1 MDDCAIPLHGVH
13 GCVIRYLV
21 RTAAEDVETM
31 KGGDPISISVLLGIA
46 RFVRPNLFCLLKTIT
61 ERR

>member
-1 MDDCAIPLHGVH
+1 
-13 GCVIRYLV
+13 
-21 RTAAEDVETM
+21 M